1 MPDRRSENC
10 GIMRAGMDLQLNG
23 KVALITGAT
32 GGLGAACAHEL
43 AREGATL
50 FLCARTESDLAEL
63 AAELVKSDCENVRC
77 QAVDL
82 TSPEAA
88 INVTASAEKA
98 FGRVDVLVNC
108 AGASAGGLFW
118 EIPDSVWEDSLG
130 LKFMATIRMIRAVL
144 PGMIER
150 RYGRIVTLV
159 GNSGREPDSRML
171 PGAAANAGL
180 LAVTA
185 GLAREV
191 AAHGVVINAVN
202 PGPTR
207 TGRWEGMMESFAARS
222 GKTPEQ
228 EEQGFLDAIPQKRL
242 GTTGEIA
249 RLVAFLASDAAPH
262 VTGRS
267 ITADGGASR
276 AIL

>member
-1 MPDRRSENC
+1 
-10 GIMRAGMDLQLNG
+10 MDLQLNE
-23 KVALITGAT
+23 KVALIAGAT
-32 GGLGAACAHEL
+32 GGLGAACAREL
-43 AREGATL
+43 ACEGATL
-50 FLCARTESDLAEL
+50 FLCARTESDLEDL
-63 AAELVKSDCENVRC
+63 AAELKKAGCGKVRW
-77 QAVDL
+77 QTADL

-88 INVTASAEKA
+88 GAVAASAEDA

-118 EIPDSVWEDSLG
+118 EIPDSAWEDSMA

-150 RYGRIVTLV
+150 RYGRIVTLA
-159 GNSGREPDSRML
+159 GNSGREPDPRML

-180 LAVTA
+180 LAVTT

-191 AAHGVVINAVN
+191 AEHGVVINAVN

-207 TGRWEGMMESFAARS
+207 TGRWEGMMESFAQRS
-222 GKTPEQ
+222 GKTPEE
-228 EEQGFLDAIPQKRL
+228 EEQSFLSAIPQKRL

-267 ITADGGASR
+267 ITADGGAAR

>member
-1 MPDRRSENC
+1 LKL
-10 GIMRAGMDLQLNG
+10 GLKG

-32 GGLGAACAHEL
+32 GGLGAACARALAEEGALLFLSSRTDGKLEEL
-43 AREGATL
+43 AGHVKRAGGSD
-50 FLCARTESDLAEL
+50 ARWL
-63 AAELVKSDCENVRC
+63 AA
-77 QAVDL
+77 DL
-82 TSPEAA
+82 TSPQAAQAVAEAA
-88 INVTASAEKA
+88 RGA
-98 FGRVDVLVNC
+98 FGKVDVLVNS

-118 EIPDSVWEDSLG
+118 EVPDSAWQDSLA
-130 LKFMATIRMIRAVL
+130 LKFMATVRMIRAVL
-144 PGMIER
+144 PGMMER
-150 RYGRIVTLV
+150 RYGRIVTLA
-159 GNSGREPDSRML
+159 GNSGREPDPRLL
-171 PGAAANAGL
+171 PGAAANAAL

-191 AAHGVVINAVN
+191 AESGVVVNAVN

-207 TGRWEGMMESFAARS
+207 TGRWEGMMEAFAARS
-222 GKTPEQ
+222 GKTPRE
-228 EEQGFLDAIPQKRL
+228 EEQRFLDAIPQRRL
-242 GTTGEIA
+242 GGADEVA

>member
-1 MPDRRSENC
+1 
-10 GIMRAGMDLQLNG
+10 MDLQLTG

-32 GGLGAACAHEL
+32 GGLGAACAREL
-43 AREGATL
+43 AREGARL
-50 FLCARTESDLAEL
+50 FLCARTESDLEEL
-63 AAELVKSDCENVRC
+63 AAELRKAGCDSVSSL
-77 QAVDL
+77 AADL

-88 INVTASAEKA
+88 GAVAVSAETA
-98 FGRVDVLVNC
+98 FGKVDVLVNC
-108 AGASAGGLFW
+108 AGASAGGVFW
-118 EIPDSVWEDSLG
+118 ELPDSVWEDSLA
-130 LKFMATIRMIRAVL
+130 LKFMATVRMIRAVL

-159 GNSGREPDSRML
+159 GNSGREPDPRML

-185 GLAREV
+185 GLARDV
-191 AAHGVVINAVN
+191 AEHGVVINAVN

-222 GKTPEQ
+222 GKAPE
-228 EEQGFLDAIPQKRL
+228 EEERSFLDAIPQKRL
-242 GTTGEIA
+242 GTAGEIA

>member
-1 MPDRRSENC
+1 
-10 GIMRAGMDLQLNG
+10 MDLQLNE

-32 GGLGAACAHEL
+32 GGLGAACAREL
-43 AREGATL
+43 ASEGARL
-50 FLCARTESDLAEL
+50 FLCARTESDLEDL
-63 AAELVKSDCENVRC
+63 AAELGKAGCDGVRWL
-77 QAVDL
+77 AADL
-82 TSPEAA
+82 TSSEAA
-88 INVTASAEKA
+88 GEVAASAEQA

-108 AGASAGGLFW
+108 AGASAGGVFW
-118 EIPDSVWEDSLG
+118 ELPDSAWEDSMA

-159 GNSGREPDSRML
+159 GNSGREPDPRML

-180 LAVTA
+180 LAVTT

-191 AAHGVVINAVN
+191 AEHGVVINAVN

-222 GKTPEQ
+222 GKTPE
-228 EEQGFLDAIPQKRL
+228 EEERSFLNAIPQKRL

-267 ITADGGASR
+267 ITADGGAAR

>member
-1 MPDRRSENC
+1 
-10 GIMRAGMDLQLNG
+10 MDLQLTG

-32 GGLGAACAHEL
+32 GGLGAACAREL
-43 AREGATL
+43 AREGARL
-50 FLCARTESDLAEL
+50 FLCARTESDLKEL
-63 AAELVKSDCENVRC
+63 AGELRQLGCDSVSWRAE
-77 QAVDL
+77 DL

-88 INVTASAEKA
+88 GAVAVSAETA
-98 FGRVDVLVNC
+98 FGKVDVLVNC

-118 EIPDSVWEDSLG
+118 DLPDSVWEDSLA
-130 LKFMATIRMIRAVL
+130 LKFMATVRMIRAVL

-159 GNSGREPDSRML
+159 GNSGREPDPRML
-171 PGAAANAGL
+171 PGAAANASL

-191 AAHGVVINAVN
+191 AEHGVVINAVN

-222 GKTPEQ
+222 GKTPE
-228 EEQGFLDAIPQKRL
+228 EEEHSFLDAIPQKRL

>member
-1 MPDRRSENC
+1 
-10 GIMRAGMDLQLNG
+10 MDLQLNG

-32 GGLGAACAHEL
+32 GGLGAACAREL
-43 AREGATL
+43 AGEGATL
-50 FLCARTESDLAEL
+50 FLCARTESDLKEL
-63 AAELVKSDCENVRC
+63 AGELKKGGCDKVRWL
-77 QAVDL
+77 AADL

-88 INVTASAEKA
+88 GTVAASAEEA

-118 EIPDSVWEDSLG
+118 ELPDSVWEDSLA
-130 LKFMATIRMIRAVL
+130 LKFMATIRIIRAVL

-150 RYGRIVTLV
+150 RYGRIVTLA
-159 GNSGREPDSRML
+159 GNSGREPDPRML
-171 PGAAANAGL
+171 PGAAANASL

-191 AAHGVVINAVN
+191 AEHGVVINAVN

-222 GKTPEQ
+222 GKTPEE
-228 EEQGFLDAIPQKRL
+228 EEQSFLSAIPQKRL

-249 RLVAFLASDAAPH
+249 RLVAFLAGDAAPH

>member
-1 MPDRRSENC
+1 M
-10 GIMRAGMDLQLNG
+10 
-23 KVALITGAT
+23 
-32 GGLGAACAHEL
+32 
-43 AREGATL
+43 L
-50 FLCARTESDLAEL
+50 FLCARTESDLGEL
-63 AAELVKSDCENVRC
+63 AGELSRAGCEKVRWH
-77 QAVDL
+77 AADL

-88 INVTASAEKA
+88 GRVAASAEEA

-118 EIPDSVWEDSLG
+118 EIPDSAWEDSMA

-159 GNSGREPDSRML
+159 GNSGREPDPRML

-180 LAVTA
+180 LAVTT

-191 AAHGVVINAVN
+191 AEHGVVINAVN

-222 GKTPEQ
+222 GKTPGE
-228 EEQGFLDAIPQKRL
+228 EEQSFLDAIPQKRL

-249 RLVAFLASDAAPH
+249 RLVTFLASDAAPH

-267 ITADGGASR
+267 ITADGGAAR

>member
-1 MPDRRSENC
+1 
-10 GIMRAGMDLQLNG
+10 MRGGMDLQLKG
-23 KVALITGAT
+23 KVALIAGAT
-32 GGLGAACAHEL
+32 GGLGAACAREL
-43 AREGATL
+43 ACEGAAL
-50 FLCARTESDLAEL
+50 FLCARTESDLERLAGELTKAGCDSVRWL
-63 AAELVKSDCENVRC
+63 AA
-77 QAVDL
+77 DL

-88 INVTASAEKA
+88 GTVAASAEKA

-118 EIPDSVWEDSLG
+118 EIPDSAWEDSMA

-144 PGMIER
+144 PGMVER
-150 RYGRIVTLV
+150 RYGRIVTLA
-159 GNSGREPDSRML
+159 GNSGREPDPRML

-191 AAHGVVINAVN
+191 AEYGVVINAVN

-222 GKTPEQ
+222 GKTPEE
-228 EEQGFLDAIPQKRL
+228 EEQSFLDAIPQKRL
-242 GTTGEIA
+242 GAIGEIA

>member
-1 MPDRRSENC
+1 
-10 GIMRAGMDLQLNG
+10 MDLQLKE

-32 GGLGAACAHEL
+32 GGLGAACAREL
-43 AREGATL
+43 ASEGAKL
-50 FLCARTESDLAEL
+50 FLCARTESDLEDL
-63 AAELVKSDCENVRC
+63 AAELGKAGCDGVRWL
-77 QAVDL
+77 AADL

-88 INVTASAEKA
+88 GEVADSAVKA
-98 FGRVDVLVNC
+98 YGRVDVLVNC

-118 EIPDSVWEDSLG
+118 ELPDSAWEDSMA

-159 GNSGREPDSRML
+159 GNSGREPDPRML

-180 LAVTA
+180 LAVTT

-191 AAHGVVINAVN
+191 AEHGVVINAVN

-222 GKTPEQ
+222 GKTPE
-228 EEQGFLDAIPQKRL
+228 EEERSFLNAIPQKRL

-267 ITADGGASR
+267 ITADGGAAR

>member
-1 MPDRRSENC
+1 MK
-10 GIMRAGMDLQLNG
+10 LQLKG

-32 GGLGAACAHEL
+32 GGLGTACAREL
-43 AREGATL
+43 ADEGASL
-50 FLCARTESDLAEL
+50 FLTARTETSLAEL
-63 AAELVKSDCENVRC
+63 TDRL
-77 QAVDL
+77 QARGRGDVNCLPADL
-82 TSPEAA
+82 TMPDSASSVVDAA
-88 INVTASAEKA
+88 TAAG
-98 FGRVDVLVNC
+98 GRLDILVNC

-118 EIPDSVWEDSLG
+118 ELPDSAWEDSMA
-130 LKFMATIRMIRAVL
+130 LKFMATVRMIRAVL

-159 GNSGREPDSRML
+159 GNTGREPDPRML

-191 AAHGVVINAVN
+191 AGQGVVINAVN

-207 TGRWEGMMESFAARS
+207 TDRWEGMMESFAARS
-222 GKTPEQ
+222 GKTPEE
-228 EEQGFLDAIPQKRL
+228 EEQRFLSAIPQKRL

-267 ITADGGASR
+267 ITADGGAAR

>member
-1 MPDRRSENC
+1 MN
-10 GIMRAGMDLQLNG
+10 LQLCG

-32 GGLGAACAHEL
+32 GGLGSACAHQL
-43 AREGATL
+43 AQEGATL
-50 FLCARTESDLAEL
+50 FLTARTGNALKELAEGLNKKGGGEVRWL
-63 AAELVKSDCENVRC
+63 AA
-77 QAVDL
+77 DL
-82 TSPEAA
+82 TSPGAA
-88 INVTASAEKA
+88 KAVSTAASDA
-98 FGRVDVLVNC
+98 FGRVDVLVNS

-118 EIPDSVWEDSLG
+118 EIPDSAWEGSMA
-130 LKFMATIRMIRAVL
+130 LKFMATVRMIRAVL

-159 GNSGREPDSRML
+159 GNSGREPDPRLL
-171 PGAAANAGL
+171 PSAAANAGL

-191 AAHGVVINAVN
+191 AEYGVVINAVN

-207 TGRWEGMMESFAARS
+207 TGRWEGMMQSLAAHS
-222 GKTPEQ
+222 GKTPEE
-228 EEQGFLDAIPQKRL
+228 EEQRFLNEIPQRRL
-242 GTTGEIA
+242 AEAEEIA

>member
-1 MPDRRSENC
+1 MKLGLE
-10 GIMRAGMDLQLNG
+10 G

-32 GGLGAACAHEL
+32 GGLGAACARAL
-43 AREGATL
+43 ADEGAVL
-50 FLCARTESDLAEL
+50 FLTARSEGTLAEL
-63 AAELVKSDCENVRC
+63 AAHLSEKGETAANWL
-77 QAVDL
+77 AADL
-82 TSPEAA
+82 TRPESAMAVAEAA
-88 INVTASAEKA
+88 HKA
-98 FGRVDVLVNC
+98 FTRVDILVNS

-118 EIPDSVWEDSLG
+118 EVPDSAWQDSLA
-130 LKFMATIRMIRAVL
+130 LKFMATVRMIRAVL
-144 PGMIER
+144 PGMMER

-159 GNSGREPDSRML
+159 GNSGREPDPRLL
-171 PGAAANAGL
+171 PSAAANAAL

-191 AAHGVVINAVN
+191 AESGVVINAVN

-207 TGRWEGMMESFAARS
+207 TGRWEGMMEAFAARS
-222 GKTPEQ
+222 GRTPQ
-228 EEQGFLDAIPQKRL
+228 EEEQRFVDAIPQRRL
-242 GTTGEIA
+242 GDADEVA
-249 RLVAFLASDAAPH
+249 RLVAFLAGDAAPH

>member
-1 MPDRRSENC
+1 
-10 GIMRAGMDLQLNG
+10 MDLRLKG

-32 GGLGAACAHEL
+32 GGLGSACAREL
-43 AREGATL
+43 ASEGATL
-50 FLCARTESDLAEL
+50 FLTARSGARLDEL
-63 AAELVKSDCENVRC
+63 TSELRDAANGEVDG
-77 QAVDL
+77 QAADL
-82 TSPEAA
+82 TAPEAA
-88 INVTASAEKA
+88 GALAAAAAESL
-98 FGRVDVLVNC
+98 GRVDVLVNC

-118 EIPDSVWEDSLG
+118 EIPDSAWEDSMA

-159 GNSGREPDSRML
+159 GNSGREPDPRLL
-171 PGAAANAGL
+171 PSAAANAGL

-191 AAHGVVINAVN
+191 AEYGVVINAVN
-202 PGPTR
+202 PGPTQ
-207 TGRWEGMMESFAARS
+207 TGRWEGMMESLAAHS
-222 GKTPEQ
+222 GTTPE
-228 EEQGFLDAIPQKRL
+228 EEERKFLSGIPQRRL
-242 GTTGEIA
+242 AQPEEIA
-249 RLVAFLASDAAPH
+249 RLVAFLAGDAAPH
-262 VTGRS
+262 MTGRS

>member
-1 MPDRRSENC
+1 
-10 GIMRAGMDLQLNG
+10 MDLQLTG

-32 GGLGAACAHEL
+32 GGLGAACAREL
-43 AREGATL
+43 GREGARL
-50 FLCARTESDLAEL
+50 FLCARTESDLKEL
-63 AAELVKSDCENVRC
+63 AGELRKLGCDSVRWL
-77 QAVDL
+77 AADL

-88 INVTASAEKA
+88 GAVAVSAETA
-98 FGRVDVLVNC
+98 FGKVDVLVNC

-118 EIPDSVWEDSLG
+118 ELPDSVWEDSLA
-130 LKFMATIRMIRAVL
+130 LKFMATVRMIRAVL

-159 GNSGREPDSRML
+159 GNSGREPDPRML

-185 GLAREV
+185 GLARDV
-191 AAHGVVINAVN
+191 AEHGVVINAVN

-222 GKTPEQ
+222 GKAPE
-228 EEQGFLDAIPQKRL
+228 EEERSFLDAIPQKRL
-242 GTTGEIA
+242 GTAGEIA

>member
-1 MPDRRSENC
+1 MKLGLE
-10 GIMRAGMDLQLNG
+10 G
-23 KVALITGAT
+23 KVALVTGAT
-32 GGLGAACAHEL
+32 GGLGTACARAL
-43 AREGATL
+43 AEEGAAL
-50 FLCARTESDLAEL
+50 FLTSRTDGALAEL
-63 AAELVKSDCENVRC
+63 AARLNAAGGGSS
-77 QAVDL
+77 AGWLAADL
-82 TSPEAA
+82 TAPDAARTVAEAA
-88 INVTASAEKA
+88 SDA
-98 FGRVDVLVNC
+98 FGRVDILVNS

-118 EIPDSVWEDSLG
+118 EIPDAAWSDSLA
-130 LKFMATIRMIRAVL
+130 LKFMATVRMIRAVL

-150 RYGRIVTLV
+150 RYGRIVTLA
-159 GNSGREPDSRML
+159 GNSGREPDPRLL
-171 PGAAANAGL
+171 PSAAANAAL

-191 AAHGVVINAVN
+191 AESGVVINAVN

-207 TGRWEGMMESFAARS
+207 TGRWEGMMEAFAARS
-222 GKTPEQ
+222 GKTPQ
-228 EEQGFLDAIPQKRL
+228 EEEQRFLDAIPQRRL
-242 GTTGEIA
+242 GDAEEIA